1 VIPMLLASS
10 AGGWTVDPLQLALVL
25 VVGLAYSV
33 RVRTLALRGRRPA
46 ALRLA
51 AFGTGLVVLVLA
63 LCSPVDTLGEERLF
77 SVHMVQHLAIG
88 DLAAVCLV
96 LGVTGPVLR
105 PLLAVGAIR
114 SLRVVLYP
122 LVALPLWCV
131 NLYLWHL
138 PIAYEAA
145 LHHDTVHALEHACFL
160 GAGIVLWAALLEPLP
175 GPVWFTA
182 GWKLGYLGAA
192 QAAQILL
199 ASVFLWS
206 GHVFYE
212 TYAVAAPLA
221 GVSPRTDQALGGAV
235 MLGEATVVMAVAFSW
250 TFFAFFRE
258 GERRQQLVEQG
269 ASERVAAR
277 AARYG
282 RGPVVPHR
290 SDG

>member
-1 VIPMLLASS
+1 VSSTPLASA
-10 AGGWTVDPLQLALVL
+10 AGGWTVDPLQLALVG
-25 VVGLAYSV
+25 VVGLAYAI
-33 RVRTLALRGRRPA
+33 RVRTLALRGRRLA
-46 ALRLA
+46 ALRVA
-51 AFGTGLVVLVLA
+51 AFCTGLVVLVLA

-105 PLLAVGAIR
+105 PLLAVGAVR
-114 SLRVVLYP
+114 TLRLVLHP
-122 LVALPLWCV
+122 LVALPLWCA
-131 NLYLWHL
+131 NLYVWHL

-145 LHHDTVHALEHACFL
+145 LHHDAVHALEHACFL
-160 GAGIVLWAALLEPLP
+160 GAGIALWAALLEPLP

-182 GWKLGYLGAA
+182 GWRLGYLGAA
-192 QAAQILL
+192 QTAQILL

-212 TYAVAAPLA
+212 TYAAAAPLA
-221 GVSPRTDQALGGAV
+221 GVSPLTDQALGGAV

-282 RGPVVPHR
+282 RAPTVPRR
-290 SDG
+290 S

>member
-1 VIPMLLASS
+1 VSWTALASA
-10 AGGWTVDPLQLALVL
+10 AGRWTVDPLQLALVG
-25 VVGLAYSV
+25 VVGLAYAT
-33 RVRTLALRGRRPA
+33 RVRTLAIRGRRVA
-46 ALRLA
+46 APRVV
-51 AFGTGLVVLVLA
+51 AFCTGLVVLILA
-63 LCSPVDTLGEERLF
+63 LCSPVDSLGENRLF

-105 PLLAVGAIR
+105 PLLAVGAVR
-114 SLRVVLYP
+114 NLRLLLHP
-122 LVALPLWCV
+122 LVALPLWCA

-138 PIAYEAA
+138 PVAYEAA
-145 LHHDTVHALEHACFL
+145 LHHDVVHALEHACFL
-160 GAGIVLWAALLEPLP
+160 GAGIALWAALLEPLP

-192 QAAQILL
+192 QTAQILL

-212 TYAVAAPLA
+212 TYAAAAPLA
-221 GVSPRTDQALGGAV
+221 GVSPLTDQALGGAV

-250 TFFAFFRE
+250 AFFAFFRE

-269 ASERVAAR
+269 ASGRVATR

-282 RGPVVPHR
+282 RGPAVSRR
-290 SDG
+290 S